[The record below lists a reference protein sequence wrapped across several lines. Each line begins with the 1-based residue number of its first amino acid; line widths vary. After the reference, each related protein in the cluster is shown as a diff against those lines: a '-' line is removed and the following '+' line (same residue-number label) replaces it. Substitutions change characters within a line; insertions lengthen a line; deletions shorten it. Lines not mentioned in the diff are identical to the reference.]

1 MKSISPL
8 SPISHLLEKGRLALL
23 LLIALCFVLSAGSAS
38 AQAVDDHGD
47 TFATATPLPLGSSMA
62 GRIDHGDDHD
72 VFEIDLSGA
81 SGPTDVWAYATGEH
95 DTVGGLYDSNRAL
108 LSFSDDSFLAGSLRS
123 FSVRSS
129 VPPGIYYVVVASYE
143 GEPGDYTMHAQ
154 TVTDPGSSTGTA
166 ARLVLGSP
174 AGGTIDTPEDADYFR
189 LHFPESTHAII
200 EARTGNLQPISAD
213 LLDAQGREVSANVYH
228 LIVRYGLRFRHGFRI
243 LDDFG
248 PGTYYLRVTTP
259 NDLAPRPVT
268 YTIYAYEDT
277 EYTDYIDECEARTR
291 ALNDPQVRDPLYA
304 CQWHLESPDY
314 VNIDVE
320 SAWAEGVKGGGVN
333 IAVVDDGMDPAHED
347 LRDNVNTALN
357 YDYTESGDIFDP
369 FEHHGTHVSGIIA
382 ARDNAVGIRG
392 VAPRATIYGY
402 NFLAAPSF
410 FNEVDAMSR
419 NAVVTAVSNN
429 SWGALDGPE
438 LGFATS
444 FWERAVNAGITTGY
458 DGKGTFYVFSA
469 GNGHLLGDDSNLDEY
484 VNHYGVTAV
493 CSVNTSGGRA
503 GYSEMGANL
512 WVCAPSN
519 NRPGPLGGTL
529 GILTTENSDRYVKDF
544 GGTSAAAPIVSGVA
558 ALMRSANPE
567 LTWRDLKLILAASA
581 LKNDADNSGWEEGAR
596 RYRSASDANRYHF
609 NHEYGFGVVDA
620 GAAVALAEGWTA
632 APPLQ
637 VRRVGSG
644 ELSEQ
649 VPDAPPTGEPT
660 TVVSELTLDTGIG
673 FTEFVEVNVAFLHA
687 SFRDLDIELES
698 PSGAV
703 SKLAVHFD
711 TFTDYY
717 DPFFDFVPLRGTFR
731 FGSARHLGEDP
742 NGVWKLRVTDRIHV
756 VDGAFEGWSLTVYGH
771 APTPDAPTVDSVSP
785 GPGSLAVAWTA
796 PVPTTGSEVTAYDLR
811 HIQTDTD
818 ETVDSNWTVVE
829 DVWTADVGGDL
840 EYSVTGLSGG
850 TEYDVQVRAINEWA
864 GGDWSAAA
872 SATPGNALPSFTEG
886 ISTTRSVSENT
897 PAGENVGDPVAAT
910 DDDALAYTLAGPDD
924 ALFEV
929 VANTGQIRV
938 GATTTLDFEDPDNPD
953 HEYQVTITATDP
965 SGASATV
972 TVTIVVI
979 DLSLGEPGDTYDTDH
994 NEVIDRDEATQAV
1007 QDYFRGELDLEGVL
1021 DVVDLY
1027 FDSQTT
1033 S

>member
-1 MKSISPL
+1 MKSISLL
-8 SPISHLLEKGRLALL
+8 SPISHLLEKGRLLL
-23 LLIALCFVLSAGSAS
+23 LLIALCFILSAGVV
-38 AQAVDDHGD
+38 AQTADDHGD
-47 TFATATPLPLGSSMA
+47 TFATATPLSLGSSIA

-81 SGPTDVWAYATGEH
+81 SGLTDVWAYATGEY

-108 LSFSDDSFLAGSLRS
+108 LSFSDDSFLADSLRN

-129 VPPGIYYVVVASYE
+129 VPPGIYYVVVASYA

-154 TVTDPGSSTGTA
+154 AVTDPGSSTGTA

-189 LHFPESTHAII
+189 LYFPASTHAII
-200 EARTGNLQPISAD
+200 EARTGNLLPLSAD
-213 LLDAQGREVSANVYH
+213 LLDAQGREISANVYH
-228 LIVRYGLRFRHGFRI
+228 LIVRFGVRFRHGFRI

-259 NDLAPRPVT
+259 DDLAPRPVP

-277 EYTDYIDECEARTR
+277 EYTDYTEDCEARTR
-291 ALNDPQVRDPLYA
+291 ALNDPQVLDPLYA

-314 VNIDVE
+314 ANIDVE
-320 SAWAEGVKGGGVN
+320 SAWAEGVKGEGVN
-333 IAVVDDGMDPAHED
+333 VAVVDDGMDPAHED
-347 LRDNVNTALN
+347 LRDNVNVALN
-357 YDYTESGDIFDP
+357 YDYTESGNIFDP
-369 FEHHGTHVSGIIA
+369 FEHHGTRVSGIIA
-382 ARDNAVGIRG
+382 AGDNAVGVRG

-410 FNEVDAMSR
+410 FNEADAMSR

-429 SWGALDGPE
+429 SWGSLDGPA
-438 LGFATS
+438 LSFATS
-444 FWERAVNAGITTGY
+444 FWEMAVNAGITTGY

-484 VNHYGVTAV
+484 VNYFGVTAV
-493 CSVNTSGGRA
+493 CSVNTSGSRA

-519 NRPGPLGGTL
+519 NRPGPLGATL

-544 GGTSAAAPIVSGVA
+544 GGTSAAAPVVSGVA

-581 LKNDADNSGWEEGAR
+581 LKTDADSSGWAEGGR
-596 RYRSASDANRYHF
+596 RYRSASDADRYQF
-609 NHEYGFGVVDA
+609 NHEYGFGLVDA
-620 GAAVALAEGWTA
+620 GAAVALAEGWTN

-637 VRRVGSG
+637 AHWVGSG
-644 ELSEQ
+644 ELSEL

-673 FTEFVEVNVAFLHA
+673 FTEFVEVNVGFLHG

-711 TFTDYY
+711 TFNDYY
-717 DPFFDFVPLRGTFR
+717 DPFFDFVPLRGAFR

-756 VDGAFEGWSLTVYGH
+756 VDGALEAWSLTVYGH
-771 APTPDAPTVDSVSP
+771 SPTPDAPSVDSVTP
-785 GPGSLAVAWTA
+785 GAGSLTVAWSA
-796 PVPTTGSEVTAYDLR
+796 PVPTTASEVTAYDLR
-811 HIQTDTD
+811 HIPTDAD
-818 ETVDSNWTVVE
+818 ETADSNWTLLA
-829 DVWTADVGGDL
+829 DVWTDTDGGDL
-840 EYSVTGLSGG
+840 EYAVTGLTGG
-850 TEYDVQVRAINEWA
+850 TEYDVQLRAINEW
-864 GGDWSAAA
+864 GTGDWSAAA
-872 SATPGNALPSFTEG
+872 SATPGNALPYFTEG
-886 ISTTRSVSENT
+886 SRATRSVSENT
-897 PAGENVGDPVAAT
+897 PAGVNIGDPVAAT

-929 VANTGQIRV
+929 VADTGQVRV

-953 HEYQVTITATDP
+953 HEYQVTVTATDP
-965 SGASATV
+965 YGASATV
-972 TVTIVVI
+972 AVTIVVT
-979 DLSLGEPGDTYDTDH
+979 DLSLGELGDTYDTDH
-994 NEVIDRDEATQAV
+994 DEVIDKGEAIKAINDYLDGLINKGEVLAV
-1007 QDYFRGELDLEGVL
+1007 IRLYLFR
-1021 DVVDLY
+1021 
-1027 FDSQTT
+1027 
-1033 S
+1033 

>member
-1 MKSISPL
+1 M
-8 SPISHLLEKGRLALL
+8 
-23 LLIALCFVLSAGSAS
+23 IALCFILSAWAAA
-38 AQAVDDHGD
+38 AQMADDHGD
-47 TFATATPLPLGSSMA
+47 TFATATPLSLGSSIA
-62 GRIDHGDDHD
+62 ARIDHGDDHD

-81 SGPTDVWAYATGEH
+81 SGLTDVWAYATGEY

-108 LSFSDDSFLAGSLRS
+108 LSFSDDSFLADSLRN

-129 VPPGIYYVVVASYE
+129 VLPGIYYVVVASYE

-154 TVTDPGSSTGTA
+154 AVTDPGSSTGTA

-189 LHFPESTHAII
+189 LYFPESTHAII
-200 EARTGNLQPISAD
+200 EARTGNLAPISAD
-213 LLDAQGREVSANVYH
+213 LLDAQGREISANVYP
-228 LIVRYGLRFRHGFRI
+228 LIVRLGVQFRHGFRI

-259 NDLAPRPVT
+259 DNLAPRPVT
-268 YTIYAYEDT
+268 YTIHAYEDT
-277 EYTDYIDECEARTR
+277 EYTDYIEECEASTR
-291 ALNDPQVRDPLYA
+291 ALNDPQVRDPLYS

-320 SAWAEGVKGGGVN
+320 SAWAEGVKGEGVTV
-333 IAVVDDGMDPAHED
+333 AVVDDGMDPAHED

-369 FEHHGTHVSGIIA
+369 FEHHGTRVSGIIA
-382 ARDNAVGIRG
+382 ARDNAAGVRG

-429 SWGALDGPE
+429 SWGSLDGPE
-438 LGFATS
+438 LSFATS
-444 FWERAVNAGITTGY
+444 FWEMAVNAGIITGY

-493 CSVNTSGGRA
+493 CSVNSVGGRA

-519 NRPGPLGGTL
+519 NRPGPLGATL

-558 ALMRSANPE
+558 ALMRSANPD

-581 LKNDADNSGWEEGAR
+581 LKNDADNSGWEDGAR
-596 RYRSASDANRYHF
+596 RYRSVTDADRYHF

-620 GAAVALAEGWTA
+620 GAAVALAEGWTT

-637 VRRVGSG
+637 VRAVGSG
-644 ELSEQ
+644 ELSEL

-703 SKLAVHFD
+703 SNLAVHFD
-711 TFTDYY
+711 TYTDYY
-717 DPFFDFVPLRGTFR
+717 DPFFDFVPLRGAFR

-756 VDGAFEGWSLTVYGH
+756 VDGALEAWSLTIYGH
-771 APTPDAPTVDSVSP
+771 APTPDAPTVDSVTP
-785 GPGSLAVAWTA
+785 GPGSLTVAWTA
-796 PVPTTGSEVTAYDLR
+796 PVQTTGSEVTVYDLR
-811 HIQTDTD
+811 HIQTDAD
-818 ETVDSNWTVVE
+818 ETVGSNWTVVE
-829 DVWTADVGGDL
+829 DVWTADAGGDL
-840 EYSVTGLSGG
+840 EYAVSGLTGG
-850 TEYDVQVRAINEWA
+850 TQYDVQIRAINEWGA
-864 GGDWSAAA
+864 GDWSAAA
-872 SATPGNALPSFTEG
+872 SATPQSALPSFNEG
-886 ISTTRSVSENT
+886 ATAARSVIENT
-897 PAGENVGDPVAAT
+897 PEGGTVGDPVAAT
-910 DDDALAYTLAGPDD
+910 DDDALAYTLAGPAA
-924 ALFEV
+924 ALFEI
-929 VANTGQIRV
+929 VADTGQISV
-938 GATTTLDFEDPDNPD
+938 GATTSLDFEDPANLD
-953 HEYQVTITATDP
+953 HEHQVTVTATDP
-965 SGASATV
+965 SGASATI
-972 TVTIVVI
+972 TVTIAVT

-994 NEVIDRDEATQAV
+994 DELIDKDEAIQAVHDYFDDLITRDEMIAV
-1007 QDYFRGELDLEGVL
+1007 VRLYLFR
-1021 DVVDLY
+1021 
-1027 FDSQTT
+1027 
-1033 S
+1033 

>member
-8 SPISHLLEKGRLALL
+8 SPISPISRLPGKGRLALL
-23 LLIALCFVLSAGSAS
+23 LIALCFFLSAGLSAGAAS
-38 AQAVDDHGD
+38 AQTADDHGD
-47 TFATATPLPLGSSMA
+47 TFATATPISLGSSMA
-62 GRIDHGDDHD
+62 GRIEHGDDHD
-72 VFEIDLSGA
+72 VFKIDLSGA
-81 SGPTDVWAYATGEH
+81 SGPTDVWAYATGEY
-95 DTVGGLYDSNRAL
+95 DTVGGLYDSDRAL
-108 LSFSDDSFLAGSLRS
+108 LSFSDDGLLAGSLRN

-143 GEPGDYTMHAQ
+143 GEPGEYTMHAQ
-154 TVTDPGSSTGTA
+154 AVTDPGSSTGTA

-174 AGGTIDTPEDADYFR
+174 AGGTIDTAEDADYFR
-189 LHFPESTHAII
+189 LYFPESTHAII
-200 EARTGNLQPISAD
+200 EARTTNLAPISAD
-213 LLDAQGREVSANVYH
+213 LLDAQGREISANVHH
-228 LIVRYGLRFRHGFRI
+228 LTVRFVFRFRHGFRI

-259 NDLAPRPVT
+259 AELAPRPVP
-268 YTIYAYEDT
+268 YTIYAYEDEEYT
-277 EYTDYIDECEARTR
+277 EYTEECEAKTR
-291 ALNDPQVRDPLYA
+291 ALNDPQINDPLYA

-314 VNIDVE
+314 TNIDVE
-320 SAWAEGVKGGGVN
+320 SAWAEGARGEGVTV
-333 IAVVDDGMDPAHED
+333 AVVDDGMDTTHVD

-357 YDYTESGDIFDP
+357 YDYTESGDIYDP
-369 FEHHGTHVSGIIA
+369 FEHHGTHVSGVIA
-382 ARDNAVGIRG
+382 ARDNAAGVRG

-429 SWGALDGPE
+429 SWGSLDGPE

-444 FWERAVNAGITTGY
+444 FWETAVNAGITNGY

-469 GNGHLLGDDSNLDEY
+469 GNGHLMGDDSNLDEL
-484 VNHYGVTAV
+484 VNYFGVTAV
-493 CSVNTSGGRA
+493 CSVNTSGNRA

-519 NRPGPLGGTL
+519 NRTGPRGATL
-529 GILTTENSDRYVKDF
+529 AILTTENSDRYVKEF

-581 LKNDADNSGWEEGAR
+581 LKNDADNSGWAEGAR
-596 RYRSASDANRYHF
+596 RYRSASDADRYQF
-609 NHEYGFGVVDA
+609 NHEYGFGLVDA
-620 GAAVALAEGWTA
+620 GAAVALAKGWTT

-637 VRRVGSG
+637 VDGVGSG
-644 ELSEQ
+644 ELSEL

-673 FTEFVEVNVAFLHA
+673 FTEFVEVNVAFLHR

-711 TFTDYY
+711 TFTDYN
-717 DPFFDFVPLRGTFR
+717 DPFLDFVPLRGAFR

-756 VDGAFEGWSLTVYGH
+756 VDGAFEGWNLIVYGH
-771 APTPDAPTVDSVSP
+771 APTPDAPTVDSVTP
-785 GPGSLAVAWTA
+785 GAGSLAVAWTA

-811 HIQTDTD
+811 HIQSDAD
-818 ETVDSNWTVVE
+818 KTVESNWTVVE
-829 DVWTADVGGDL
+829 EVWTAGAGDL
-840 EYSVTGLSGG
+840 EYAVTGLTGG
-850 TEYDVQVRAINEWA
+850 TGYDVQLRAINEWGA
-864 GGDWSAAA
+864 GDWSAAA
-872 SATPGNALPSFTEG
+872 SATPQNALPMFNEG
-886 ISTTRSVSENT
+886 ATTTRSVAENT
-897 PAGENVGDPVAAT
+897 PGGGNVGDPVAAT
-910 DDDALAYTLAGPDD
+910 DDDALAYTLAGPDA

-929 VANTGQIRV
+929 AADSGQIRV
-938 GATTTLDFEDPDNPD
+938 GATTTLDFEDPGNPD
-953 HEYQVTITATDP
+953 HEYQVTATATDP
-965 SGASATV
+965 SGASASV
-972 TVTIVVI
+972 TVTIAVTN
-979 DLSLGEPGDTYDTDH
+979 LSLGEAGDTYDIDH
-994 NEVIDRDEATQAV
+994 NEMIDRDEVIQAV
-1007 QDYFRGELDLEGVL
+1007 HDYFDDLITRDEVIA
-1021 DVVDLY
+1021 VVRLY
-1027 FDSQTT
+1027 FF
-1033 S
+1033 

>member
-1 MKSISPL
+1 MKAIS
-8 SPISHLLEKGRLALL
+8 L
-23 LLIALCFVLSAGSAS
+23 LLIALCFILSAWAAA
-38 AQAVDDHGD
+38 AQMADDHGD
-47 TFATATPLPLGSSMA
+47 TFATATPLSLGSSIA
-62 GRIDHGDDHD
+62 ARIDHGDDHD

-81 SGPTDVWAYATGEH
+81 SGLTDVWAYATGEY

-108 LSFSDDSFLAGSLRS
+108 LSFSDDSFLADSLRN

-129 VPPGIYYVVVASYE
+129 VPPGIYYVVVASYV
-143 GEPGDYTMHAQ
+143 GEPGDYTIHAQ
-154 TVTDPGSSTGTA
+154 AVTDPGSSTGTA

-189 LHFPESTHAII
+189 LYFPESTHAII
-200 EARTGNLQPISAD
+200 EARTGNLAPISAD
-213 LLDAQGREVSANVYH
+213 LLDAQGREISANVYP
-228 LIVRYGLRFRHGFRI
+228 LIVRLGVQFRHGFRI

-259 NDLAPRPVT
+259 DNLAPRPVT

-277 EYTDYIDECEARTR
+277 EYTDYIEECEASTR
-291 ALNDPQVRDPLYA
+291 ALNDPQVRDPLYS

-320 SAWAEGVKGGGVN
+320 SAWAEGVKGEGVTV
-333 IAVVDDGMDPAHED
+333 AVVDDGMDPAHED

-369 FEHHGTHVSGIIA
+369 FEHHGTRVSGIIA
-382 ARDNAVGIRG
+382 ARDNAAGVRG

-429 SWGALDGPE
+429 SWGSLDGPE
-438 LGFATS
+438 LSFATS
-444 FWERAVNAGITTGY
+444 FWEMAVNAGIITGY

-493 CSVNTSGGRA
+493 CSVNSVGGRA

-519 NRPGPLGGTL
+519 NRPGPLGATL

-558 ALMRSANPE
+558 ALMRSANPD

-581 LKNDADNSGWEEGAR
+581 LKNDADNSGWEDGAR
-596 RYRSASDANRYHF
+596 RYRSVTDADRYHF

-620 GAAVALAEGWTA
+620 GAAVALAEGWTT

-637 VRRVGSG
+637 VRAVGSG
-644 ELSEQ
+644 ELSEL

-703 SKLAVHFD
+703 SNLAVHFD
-711 TFTDYY
+711 TYTDYY
-717 DPFFDFVPLRGTFR
+717 DPFFDFVPLRGAFR

-756 VDGAFEGWSLTVYGH
+756 VDGALEAWSLTIYGH
-771 APTPDAPTVDSVSP
+771 APTPDAPTVDSVTP
-785 GPGSLAVAWTA
+785 GPGSLTVAWTA
-796 PVPTTGSEVTAYDLR
+796 PVQTTGSEVTVYDLR
-811 HIQTDTD
+811 HIQTDAD
-818 ETVDSNWTVVE
+818 ETVGSNWTVVE
-829 DVWTADVGGDL
+829 DVWTADAGGDL
-840 EYSVTGLSGG
+840 EYAVSGLTGG
-850 TEYDVQVRAINEWA
+850 TQYDVQIRAINEWGA
-864 GGDWSAAA
+864 GDWSAAA
-872 SATPGNALPSFTEG
+872 SATPQSALPSFNEG
-886 ISTTRSVSENT
+886 ATAARSVMENT
-897 PAGENVGDPVAAT
+897 PEGGTVGDPVAAT
-910 DDDALAYTLAGPDD
+910 DDDALAYTLAGPAA
-924 ALFEV
+924 ALFEI
-929 VANTGQIRV
+929 VADTGQISV
-938 GATTTLDFEDPDNPD
+938 GATTSLDFEDPANLD
-953 HEYQVTITATDP
+953 HEHQVTVTATDP
-965 SGASATV
+965 SGASATI
-972 TVTIVVI
+972 TVTIAVT

-994 NEVIDRDEATQAV
+994 DELIDKDEAIQAVHDYFDDLITRDEMIAV
-1007 QDYFRGELDLEGVL
+1007 VRLYLFR
-1021 DVVDLY
+1021 
-1027 FDSQTT
+1027 
-1033 S
+1033 